1 MPPEV
6 YISPAKVD
14 QARPISK
21 VWLVPFVALTIGLW
35 MLYYNWSN
43 QGPLITI
50 SFENAEGLEIDIT
63 KIKLR
68 DITIGKVVDLKLSDQ
83 FDSIELTARLDKNT
97 DPLLKEDSNFW
108 VVKPRVGKEG
118 ISGLSTILSGGHI
131 EISPG
136 HSDVSRYDFVGLE
149 TPPITPA
156 GTPGLR
162 ITLNSDDEFAFT
174 TGDPIVYKGLTIGR
188 FEKVK
193 FNFEERVVYYDAF
206 VNEPFHQLITKN
218 TRFWNT
224 SGLRLD
230 LNSDGISVQTGN
242 VETLLT
248 NGITFGVPQ
257 GMEPG
262 PQATQEDIFRIYTNV
277 EQASAT
283 KYLHTVEYIMLVSSS
298 IRGLEIGAPVEYRG
312 VHVGKVLDTNFN
324 ENKHEA
330 ILEDDLK
337 IPVLLSLEPGLVGLP
352 DTEFSAE
359 GIKLQTRKWIKKGL
373 KASLATGN
381 LLTGSLFVEL
391 QHFPEHPMT
400 SVSFK
405 DGYEVI
411 PTIEDN
417 LGQIANKA
425 GDFIDTLNKLPLE
438 SLTKDTQQVLKDLS
452 TTLNDLN
459 QTSNKVN
466 ALVDQTH
473 AAQLPQQLQDTL
485 KKVSTMTQGL
495 SEGSPGYDE
504 LLNTL
509 QAVQSSLHELKPLL
523 NKVKNRPNSLIFSD
537 NQPSDIEPF
546 KAPNTGQ

>member
-6 YISPAKVD
+6 YVSPAKVD
-14 QARPISK
+14 HARPVSK
-21 VWLVPFVALTIGLW
+21 VWLVPIVALIIGLW
-35 MLYYNWSN
+35 MLYYNWST

-50 SFENAEGLEIDIT
+50 SFENAEGLEVDIT

-97 DPLLKEDSNFW
+97 DPLLKEDSVFW

-118 ISGLSTILSGGHI
+118 ISGLGTILSGGHI

-136 HSDVSRYDFVGLE
+136 QSDQARYNFTGLE

-174 TGDPIVYKGLTIGR
+174 TGDPIIYKGLTIGR

-206 VNEPFHQLITKN
+206 INEPYHQLITKN

-257 GMEPG
+257 GMEAG
-262 PQATQEDIFRIYTNV
+262 PQATQEDVFRIYSDI

-283 KYLHTVEYIMLVSSS
+283 KYIHSVEYIMLVSSS
-298 IRGLEIGAPVEYRG
+298 IRGLDVGAPVEYRG
-312 VHVGKVLDTNFN
+312 VHVGKVLNTNFN
-324 ENKHEA
+324 TNKEKTL
-330 ILEDDLK
+330 LEDDLK

-352 DTEFSAE
+352 DTPLSAE

-391 QHFPEHPMT
+391 QHFPEHP
-400 SVSFK
+400 VEDIKNK

-459 QTSNKVN
+459 QTSYKVN

-473 AAQLPQQLQDTL
+473 AAQLPNQLQDTL
-485 KKVSTMTQGL
+485 KKVSIMTQGL

-546 KAPNTGQ
+546 KAPAGQE

>member
-6 YISPAKVD
+6 YLSPAKVD

-35 MLYYNWSN
+35 MLYYNWTN

-50 SFENAEGLEIDIT
+50 TFDNAEGLEVDIT

-68 DITIGKVVDLKLSDQ
+68 DITIGKVVDLKLSEQ

-97 DPLLKEDSNFW
+97 DPLLKEDSSFW

-136 HSDVSRYDFVGLE
+136 QSNVSRYEFTGLE

-174 TGDPIVYKGLTIGR
+174 TGDPIIYKGLTVGR

-193 FNFEERVVYYDAF
+193 FNFEDRIVYYDAF
-206 VNEPFHQLITKN
+206 IEEPYHQLITKN

-230 LNSDGISVQTGN
+230 LSSDGISVQTGN

-248 NGITFGVPQ
+248 NGITFGVPE
-257 GMEPG
+257 GMLPG
-262 PQATQEDIFRIYTNV
+262 PVATEEDVFTIHSDK
-277 EQASAT
+277 ESASST
-283 KYLHTVEYIMLVSSS
+283 KYLHSVEYVMLISTS
-298 IRGLEIGAPVEYRG
+298 IRGLEVGAPVEYRG
-312 VHVGKVLDTNFN
+312 VHVGKVVATNLNLDAEKSLL
-324 ENKHEA
+324 EN
-330 ILEDDLK
+330 DLK

-352 DTEFSAE
+352 DTKESEE
-359 GIKLQTRKWIKKGL
+359 GIRRQTQNWIKKGL
-373 KASLATGN
+373 KASLANGN
-381 LLTGSLFVEL
+381 ILTGSLFVEL
-391 QHFPEHPMT
+391 QHFPDYPVDTIEKKNDY
-400 SVSFK
+400 VI
-405 DGYEVI
+405 I
-411 PTIEDN
+411 PTIENN

-425 GDFIDTLNKLPLE
+425 TDFIDTLNKLPLE
-438 SLTKDTQQVLKDLS
+438 ALTKDTQQVLKDLS
-452 TTLNDLN
+452 ATLSQLN
-459 QTSNKVN
+459 QTSRKING
-466 ALVDQTH
+466 LVDQTK
-473 AAQLPQQLQDTL
+473 AAELPNQLQETL
-485 KKVSTMTQGL
+485 DKVSTMTQGL
-495 SEGSPGYDE
+495 SEGSPGYNE

-509 QAVQSSLHELKPLL
+509 QAIQSSLHELKPLL

-546 KAPNTGQ
+546 KAQGEE

>member
-6 YISPAKVD
+6 YVSPAKVD
-14 QARPISK
+14 HARPISK
-21 VWLVPFVALTIGLW
+21 VWLVPIVALTIGLW

-83 FDSIELTARLDKNT
+83 FDSIELTARLNKNT
-97 DPLLKEDSNFW
+97 DPLLKEDSAFW

-131 EISPG
+131 EVSPG
-136 HSDVSRYDFVGLE
+136 QSDIVKYDFIGLE
-149 TPPITPA
+149 TPPVTPA

-206 VNEPFHQLITKN
+206 IEEPYHQLVTQN

-230 LNSDGISVQTGN
+230 LSSDGISVQTGN

-248 NGITFGVPQ
+248 NGITFGVPD
-257 GMEPG
+257 GMLPG
-262 PQATQEDIFRIYTNV
+262 PQATESDIFRIYSDLDK
-277 EQASAT
+277 ASAT
-283 KYLHTVEYIMLVSSS
+283 KYIHSVEYIMLVSTS
-298 IRGLEIGAPVEYRG
+298 IRGLEIGAPIEYRG
-312 VHVGKVLDTNFN
+312 VNVGKVLNTNFQMT
-324 ENKHEA
+324 EQTSL
-330 ILEDDLK
+330 LEDDLK
-337 IPVLLSLEPGLVGLP
+337 IAVLLSMQPGMIGLP
-352 DTEFSAE
+352 DTQMSSD
-359 GIKLQTRKWIKKGL
+359 GMRMQTDQWIRKGL

-381 LLTGSLFVEL
+381 ILTGSLFVEL
-391 QHFPEHPMT
+391 QHFPEQPIDSVT
-400 SVSFK
+400 SQN
-405 DGYEVI
+405 GYNII
-411 PTIEDN
+411 PTIQDN
-417 LGQIANKA
+417 FGQITNKA
-425 GDFIDTLNKLPLE
+425 SDFIDKLNKLPLE
-438 SLTKDTQQVLKDLS
+438 ALTLDTQQVLKDLS
-452 TTLNDLN
+452 TTLNELN
-459 QTSNKVN
+459 VTSNKVN
-466 ALVDQTH
+466 GLVDQTQ
-473 AAQLPQQLQDTL
+473 AAKLPAQLQDTL
-485 KKVSTMTQGL
+485 EKVSKMTQGL

-546 KAPNTGQ
+546 KALSEGQ

>member
-6 YISPAKVD
+6 YISPAKVEY
-14 QARPISK
+14 ARPISK
-21 VWLVPFVALTIGLW
+21 VWLVPIVALTIGLW

-68 DITIGKVVDLKLSDQ
+68 DITIGKVVDLKLSEQ

-97 DPLLKEDSNFW
+97 DPLLKEDSTFW

-136 HSDVSRYDFVGLE
+136 QSKKPQYDFIGLE

-174 TGDPIVYKGLTIGR
+174 TGDPIIYKGLTIGR

-193 FNFEERVVYYDAF
+193 FNFEERIVYYDAF
-206 VNEPFHQLITKN
+206 IEEPYHQLITQN

-257 GMEPG
+257 GMLPG
-262 PQATQEDIFRIYTNV
+262 PQATEEDAFRIYSDI

-283 KYLHTVEYIMLVSSS
+283 KYTHSVEFIMLVSTS
-298 IRGLEIGAPVEYRG
+298 IRGLEIGAPIEYRG
-312 VHVGKVLDTNFN
+312 VHVGKVIDTNFQMT
-324 ENKHEA
+324 ERKSL
-330 ILEDDLK
+330 LEEDLK
-337 IPVLLSLEPGLVGLP
+337 IAVLLSMQPGMIGLP
-352 DTEFSAE
+352 DTQLSSDGMRF
-359 GIKLQTRKWIKKGL
+359 QTEKWVKRGL
-373 KASLATGN
+373 KASLASGN
-381 LLTGSLFVEL
+381 ILTGSLFVEL
-391 QHFPEHPMT
+391 QHFPDLPVKRI
-400 SVSFK
+400 SNLN
-405 DGYEVI
+405 GYDII

-417 LGQIANKA
+417 FGQIANKA
-425 GDFIDTLNKLPLE
+425 SDFIDTLNKLPLE
-438 SLTKDTQQVLKDLS
+438 SLTADTQQLLKDLS
-452 TTLNDLN
+452 TTLNELN
-459 QTSNKVN
+459 ETSNKIN
-466 ALVDQTH
+466 GLVDQTQ
-473 AAQLPQQLQDTL
+473 AAQLPNQLQDTL
-485 KKVSTMTQGL
+485 KKVSVMTQGL
-495 SEGSPGYDE
+495 SEGSAGYDE

-546 KAPNTGQ
+546 KAPTGQ

>member
-6 YISPAKVD
+6 YVSPAKVD

-35 MLYYNWSN
+35 MLYFNWSN

-50 SFENAEGLEIDIT
+50 SFDNAEGLEIDIT

-136 HSDVSRYDFVGLE
+136 QSKVSRYDFVGLE

-174 TGDPIVYKGLTIGR
+174 TGDPIIYKGLTIGR

-206 VNEPFHQLITKN
+206 INEPYHQLITKN

-262 PQATQEDIFRIYTNV
+262 PQATQEDVFRIFTNV

-324 ENKHEA
+324 KNKHEA
-330 ILEDDLK
+330 LLEDDLK

-352 DTEFSAE
+352 DTELSAE

-400 SVSFK
+400 SVSSK
-405 DGYEVI
+405 DGYEII

-452 TTLNDLN
+452 KTLNDLN
-459 QTSNKVN
+459 QTSYKVN

-473 AAQLPQQLQDTL
+473 KAQLPQQLQDTL
-485 KKVSTMTQGL
+485 EKVSTMTQGL

>member
-6 YISPAKVD
+6 YVSPAKIEHS
-14 QARPISK
+14 RPISK

-50 SFENAEGLEIDIT
+50 SFQNAEGLEVDIT

-97 DPLLKEDSNFW
+97 DPLLKEDSHFW

-136 HSDVSRYDFVGLE
+136 QSDITRYEFVGLE

-174 TGDPIVYKGLTIGR
+174 TGDPIIYKGLTIGR

-193 FNFEERVVYYDAF
+193 FNFEDRIVYYDAF
-206 VNEPFHQLITKN
+206 IEEPYHQLITKN

-230 LNSDGISVQTGN
+230 LSSDGISVQTGN

-248 NGITFGVPQ
+248 NGITFGVPA
-257 GMEPG
+257 GMPAG
-262 PQATQEDIFRIYTNV
+262 AQATETDTFAIHSDK
-277 EQASAT
+277 ESANET
-283 KYLHTVEYIMLVSSS
+283 KYLHSVEYLMLVSTS
-298 IRGLEIGAPVEYRG
+298 IRGLDVGAPVEYRG
-312 VHVGKVLDTNFN
+312 VHVGKVISTNVN
-324 ENKHEA
+324 TDRQKSL
-330 ILEDDLK
+330 LEDDLK

-352 DTEFSAE
+352 DTPLSSE
-359 GIKLQTRKWIKKGL
+359 GMRLQTQKWIKKGL
-373 KASLATGN
+373 KASLVTGN
-381 LLTGSLFVEL
+381 ILTGSLFVEL
-391 QHFPEHPMT
+391 QHFPEHPVDAI
-400 SVSFK
+400 SNQ

-411 PTIEDN
+411 PSIEDN
-417 LGQIANKA
+417 FGQIANKA
-425 GDFIDTLNKLPLE
+425 SDFIDTLNKLPLE
-438 SLTKDTQQVLKDLS
+438 SLTQDTQQLLKDLS
-452 TTLNDLN
+452 VTLSELN
-459 QTSNKVN
+459 ETSHKVN
-466 ALVDQTH
+466 GLVDQTQ
-473 AAQLPQQLQDTL
+473 AAELPNQLQDTL
-485 KKVSTMTQGL
+485 KKVSVMTEGL
-495 SEGSPGYDE
+495 SQGSPGYDE

-509 QAVQSSLHELKPLL
+509 KAVQSSLHELKPLL

-537 NQPSDIEPF
+537 NQPTDIEPF
-546 KAPNTGQ
+546 KAPTGQ

>member
-6 YISPAKVD
+6 YVSPAKID
-14 QARPISK
+14 HARPISK
-21 VWLVPFVALTIGLW
+21 VWLVPIVALTIGLW

-97 DPLLKEDSNFW
+97 GPLLKEDSTFW

-118 ISGLSTILSGGHI
+118 ISGLSTILAGGHI
-131 EISPG
+131 EVSPG
-136 HSDVSRYDFVGLE
+136 QSDIEKYNFIGLE
-149 TPPITPA
+149 VPPVTPV

-206 VNEPFHQLITKN
+206 IEEPYHQLITQN

-248 NGITFGVPQ
+248 NGITFGVPE
-257 GMEPG
+257 GMPPG
-262 PQATQEDIFRIYTNV
+262 LQATEDDTFRIHSDK
-277 EQASAT
+277 EKASTT
-283 KYLHTVEYIMLVSSS
+283 KYIHSVEYIMLVSTT

-312 VHVGKVLDTNFN
+312 VNVGKVIDTNFQVN
-324 ENKHEA
+324 EFQNL
-330 ILEDDLK
+330 LEDDKK
-337 IPVLLSLEPGLVGLP
+337 IAVLMSMQPGMIGLP
-352 DTEFSAE
+352 DTQMSSF
-359 GIKLQTRKWIKKGL
+359 GLQMQTEKWIKKGL
-373 KASLATGN
+373 KASLVTGN
-381 LLTGSLFVEL
+381 ILTGSLFVEL
-391 QHFPEHPMT
+391 QHFPEHPVS
-400 SVSFK
+400 SVTTQ
-405 DGYEVI
+405 DGYDII

-417 LGQIANKA
+417 FGQITNKA
-425 GDFIDTLNKLPLE
+425 SDFIDTLNKLPIE
-438 SLTKDTQQVLKDLS
+438 ALTKDTQQVLKDLS
-452 TTLNDLN
+452 TTLNELN
-459 QTSNKVN
+459 VTSHKING
-466 ALVDQTH
+466 LVDQTH
-473 AAQLPQQLQDTL
+473 AAQIPNQLQDTL
-485 KKVSTMTQGL
+485 EKVSQMTQGL

-509 QAVQSSLHELKPLL
+509 KAVQSSLHELKPLL

-546 KAPNTGQ
+546 KASSEGQ